1 MSDTTYKLLCLVE
14 GESPLFY
21 RCIIDYIHRRVAKN
35 NLKKGVTTLFKG
47 LMSVL
52 LARTT
57 SNPECLLGSARR

>member
-1 MSDTTYKLLCLVE
+1 MSDTTYKLLCPVE

-21 RCIIDYIHRRVAKN
+21 RCIIDYIQKII
-35 NLKKGVTTLFKG
+35 KKREGQHFKG